1 MQLVNWDLDPLVT
14 IPLVLTGAC
23 YAAGLARVW
32 RRAGVGRGI
41 SRWSAASFAAGWL
54 VMAVA
59 LVSPIATM
67 AEDLLSVH
75 MAQHVL
81 LMLVAAPLLTFGQPL
96 LVSFWALSD
105 NTRNRTAKRWL
116 APLTGKGAS
125 HLLGRT
131 AGAPLTVF
139 LVQAAALW
147 LWHIPS
153 WYEAALRHD
162 AIHALEHLSFVL
174 AGCLFWW
181 AMVRGRYGRMGYGLG
196 VLYVFLTVVHSSA
209 LGALLTV
216 APSLWYDDY
225 AQRAAALHVDALADQ
240 QLAGLL
246 MWIPASVVFIVL
258 GLALFA
264 GWLGEAERRAGFGL
278 TDAASRSL
286 IEAKTDAR

>member
-1 MQLVNWDLDPLVT
+1 M
-14 IPLVLTGAC
+14 
-23 YAAGLARVW
+23 
-32 RRAGVGRGI
+32 
-41 SRWSAASFAAGWL
+41 
-54 VMAVA
+54 
-59 LVSPIATM
+59 
-67 AEDLLSVH
+67 
-75 MAQHVL
+75 
-81 LMLVAAPLLTFGQPL
+81 
-96 LVSFWALSD
+96 
-105 NTRNRTAKRWL
+105 
-116 APLTGKGAS
+116 
-125 HLLGRT
+125 
-131 AGAPLTVF
+131 F

>member
-1 MQLVNWDLDPLVT
+1 MQLVNWDLDPLVVV
-14 IPLVLTGAC
+14 PLVLTGGL

-41 SRWSAASFAAGWL
+41 SRWSGASFAAGWL
-54 VMAVA
+54 VTAIA
-59 LVSPIATM
+59 LVTPIATI

-81 LMLVAAPLLTFGQPL
+81 LMLVAAPLLAFGHPL
-96 LVSFWALSD
+96 LAWLWVFDDGTRERVAAPFRAARF
-105 NTRNRTAKRWL
+105 NTAWRSLT
-116 APLTGKGAS
+116 APLS
-125 HLLGRT
+125 
-131 AGAPLTVF
+131 VF
-139 LVQAAALW
+139 LIQAAALW

-153 WYEAALRHD
+153 WYDAALRHD
-162 AIHALEHLSFVL
+162 AVHALEHLSFVL

-196 VLYVFLTVVHSSA
+196 GLYVFLTVVHSSA

-216 APSLWYDDY
+216 APSVWYDDY

-246 MWIPASVVFIVL
+246 MWIPASVIFIVL

-278 TDAASRSL
+278 TDAASRGR